1 MRAIILLSILY
12 TLLSAEPR
20 EALLIGNH
28 DYSYINNLD
37 DPMKNLKRL
46 KRTLE
51 DVKFHVEIKED
62 LDSEHLEEAIDNFKN
77 RLAKD
82 SSTIGFLYYTGH
94 GCQVEYQGYLIPT
107 NVDTT
112 KKLKIKYN
120 ALNINEMLEKL
131 KGAGNKVN
139 LLFLDACRD
148 VPTGTKGGTKG
159 LTQPTN
165 TPKGSLVV
173 YATEAG
179 KVANDNA
186 KFINSLIEN
195 INKPNQQIESLGS
208 NISRVVAKKT
218 NYTQIPVVYAKLLP
232 ENMVLKSGYIAPI
245 IPSKPRVVKLKPV
258 YVPPVVKPQT
268 HSTKNIVTI
277 DGLMYQN
284 QPFTKE
290 YTWKE
295 AKEYCQDLTLG
306 GYSDWRLPTRAELN
320 KISNIKMYEKF
331 DDNYDKWFDKNKH
344 RRFKNSKGEYHFIDK
359 RFIENM
365 PKNSWFW
372 TSEEK
377 DSSSAWG
384 VFFEVGSDGWD
395 GKSSK
400 GLALC
405 VR

>member
-1 MRAIILLSILY
+1 MRLTLIL
-12 TLLSAEPR
+12 TLIFSFLSAEPR

-62 LDSEHLEEAIDNFKN
+62 LNSEHLEEAIDNFKN

-82 SSTIGFLYYTGH
+82 SSSIGFLYYTGH

-148 VPTGTKGGTKG
+148 VPTGAKGGTKG

-186 KFINSLIEN
+186 KFINALIEN

-232 ENMVLKSGYIAPI
+232 ENMVLKGGYIAPI
-245 IPSKPRVVKLKPV
+245 TPPQPRVVKPQPI
-258 YVPPVVKPQT
+258 YIAPVVKPQT
-268 HSTKNIVTI
+268 HSTENIVTI

-284 QPFTKE
+284 EPFTKR
-290 YTWKE
+290 YTWQK
-295 AKEYCQDLTLG
+295 AKKYCQELTLG
-306 GYSDWRLPTRAELN
+306 GYNDWKLPNKKELN
-320 KISNIKMYEKF
+320 AI
-331 DDNYDKWFDKNKH
+331 
-344 RRFKNSKGEYHFIDK
+344 RTKNSSKSSKGYTQYIRRE
-359 RFIENM
+359 FIENL
-365 PKNSWFW
+365 PKYNYFW
-372 TSEEK
+372 SSTTYEK
-377 DSSSAWG
+377 DSSSAWLVLFSG
-384 VFFEVGSDGWD
+384 GYDDWYDKSDD
-395 GKSSK
+395 GY
-400 GLALC
+400 ALC